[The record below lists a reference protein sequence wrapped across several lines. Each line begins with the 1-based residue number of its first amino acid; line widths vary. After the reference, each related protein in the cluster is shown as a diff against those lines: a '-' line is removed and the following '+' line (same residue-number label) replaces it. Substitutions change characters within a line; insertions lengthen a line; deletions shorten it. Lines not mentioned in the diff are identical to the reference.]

1 MLATTTGLT
10 IGDLGRRLSH
20 MDRPTHTPAHLSI
33 AALLLAAG
41 QGACARP
48 ERAGVDR
55 PLVIS
60 FSPAHAPAQP
70 DLLARALERGSG
82 LKVALRPAASGGQ
95 AVDDFQSG
103 RADAALLSLFD
114 FLYCAEVFH
123 ARPLAQ
129 ALRRGG
135 LDAYQGELVVRD
147 GSDLRELAQLQGL
160 PVAFVD
166 RWSVTGFLLPA
177 RALREA
183 GVEVHPA
190 WLGSH
195 PAVLEAVREGRFP
208 AGATWR
214 GHAQGQPGLR
224 VLAQTPPVANEPLF
238 AQAQLPEETRAALRR
253 GLLALQAEPQAL
265 AGLADITGFRSIPE
279 GTYESALA
287 TVRAAG
293 QSVEALVPGGWV
305 RANEARRPLW
315 SYAP

>member
-1 MLATTTGLT
+1 MALP
-10 IGDLGRRLSH
+10 RRTS
-20 MDRPTHTPAHLSI
+20 TH
-33 AALLLAAG
+33 LAAAVLALALAL
-41 QGACARP
+41 GACAKP
-48 ERAGVDR
+48 QRAGVDR
-55 PLVIS
+55 PLVLS
-60 FSPAHAPAQP
+60 LSPAHAPAQP
-70 DLLARALERGSG
+70 EALVRALERGSG
-82 LKVALRPAASGGQ
+82 LKLALRPAATGDL

-123 ARPLAQ
+123 AQPLVQ

-135 LDAYQGELVVRD
+135 LDAYQGEIVVRAD
-147 GSDLRELAQLQGL
+147 SDLRDLAQLQGR

-183 GVEVHPA
+183 GVAVHPA

-195 PAVLEAVREGRFP
+195 PAVLEAVRDGRFP

-214 GHAQGQPGLR
+214 GHTQGQPAWR

-238 AQAQLPEETRAALRR
+238 VQAHLPEEARAALRR
-253 GLLALQAEPQAL
+253 GLLALQADPQAL
-265 AGLADITGFRSIPE
+265 AGLADITGFRAFPE